1 MKLKLFVSAFILA
14 GFVGGLWAA
23 NDPVLMTVNNKKVT
37 LSEFEYLYKKNLEQQ
52 VNKESLDEYV
62 DRFIVYKLKVAE
74 AERLGYD
81 TLPRIKSELNGYK
94 NDMLAPFLTD
104 SELQERLVTEAY
116 DRMKSNRGTF

>member
-74 AERLGYD
+74 AEINRRSRYIGTPKDIFTAHRKQEHL
-81 TLPRIKSELNGYK
+81 EFAV
-94 NDMLAPFLTD
+94 LAH
-104 SELQERLVTEAY
+104 R
-116 DRMKSNRGTF
+116 NRE